1 MVSLAATMIDQLSAS
16 LADVVRDARAARGL
30 SASALAE
37 ASGVSRAM
45 IAKIERAEV
54 QPTAALLGRLSAALG
69 LTLSEL
75 VARAEDTGRRLVRH
89 ADQPVWTD
97 PETGYRRRALS
108 PVSGG
113 PLELVEVE
121 LPRGAEV
128 SYPADAC
135 VFAHQQIYVLEG
147 RLRFVEGDVTYEL
160 EAGDCLQ
167 LGAPAPTAFVNETQ
181 RACRYLVALVPR
193 S

>member
-1 MVSLAATMIDQLSAS
+1 MIDPLSAS

-75 VARAEDTGRRLVRH
+75 VARAEDSGRRLARGD
-89 ADQPVWTD
+89 DQPVWTD

-121 LPRGAEV
+121 LPPGAEV

-135 VFAHQQIYVLEG
+135 VFSHQQLYMLEG
-147 RLRFVEGDVTYEL
+147 RLRLIEGDTAYEL

-167 LGAPAPTAFVNETQ
+167 FGPPAPTAFVNATA
-181 RACRYLVALVPR
+181 RRCRYLVALVPR

>member
-1 MVSLAATMIDQLSAS
+1 MTRIATIIDPLSAS

-30 SASALAE
+30 SASGLAE

-54 QPTAALLGRLSAALG
+54 QPTAALLGRLSASLG

-75 VARAEDTGRRLVRH
+75 VARAEDSGRRLVRH

-121 LPRGAEV
+121 LPAGAEV
-128 SYPADAC
+128 SYPADSC
-135 VFAHQQIYVLEG
+135 VFVHQQIYVLEG
-147 RLRFVEGDVTYEL
+147 QLRFSEGGTVHVL

-167 LGAPAPTAFVNETQ
+167 LGPPAPTAFVNASG